1 MKGHFYKLPAWVIL
15 SAAKDLT
22 EALWI
27 TLRVQR
33 DTNSVGE
40 TLHSVRND
48 RRPK

>member
-1 MKGHFYKLPAWVIL
+1 MKGHFYKLPRWVIL
-15 SAAKDLT
+15 SPAKDLT

-40 TLHSVRND
+40 IPHSVRAD
-48 RRPK
+48 PRPK